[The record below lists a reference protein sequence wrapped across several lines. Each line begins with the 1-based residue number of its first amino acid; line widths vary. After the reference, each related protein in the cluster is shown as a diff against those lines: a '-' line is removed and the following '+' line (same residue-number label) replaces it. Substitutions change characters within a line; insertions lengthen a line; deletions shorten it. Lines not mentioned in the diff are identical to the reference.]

1 MIKTFK
7 KGKDLIDLFPCDWQE
22 VFRSWQ
28 NVSYV
33 VLSVFALD
41 MQKMTILVSLLIM
54 DTFFGTI
61 KAITLNGIRSLS
73 GSRFLYGML
82 KKTLFILIP
91 FVLSIIAQGVAV
103 KDVAKVEVWLSI
115 VIVTLIVQQAY
126 SVLANILSVLKN
138 EDIRSKDF
146 VSVMLERIM
155 QLLDL
160 LANKI
165 KDKLDEVFK

>member
-41 MQKMTILVSLLIM
+41 MQKMTILVVLLIM

-115 VIVTLIVQQAY
+115 VIVTLILQQAY
-126 SVLANILSVLKN
+126 SVIANILSVLKN

-155 QLLDL
+155 QILDL
-160 LANKI
+160 VANKI